1 MRISINENYPEIP
14 EYLSS
19 DVYLLIFNLLAL
31 IRRTYKAQEMNQV
44 SPEKAIEASIAF
56 ARERHP
62 EVLDKTPAE
71 IAELISQKR
80 LAMSRR

>member
-1 MRISINENYPEIP
+1 MRITINENYPEIP

-19 DVYLLIFNLLAL
+19 DVHLLIFNLLAL
-31 IRRTYKAQEMNQV
+31 IRRTYMAQETNQV
-44 SPEKAIEASIAF
+44 TPEKAVEASIAW

-62 EVLDKTPAE
+62 EVLDKTPTE

>member
-1 MRISINENYPEIP
+1 MRITINENYPEIP

-31 IRRTYKAQEMNQV
+31 IRRTYTAQMNQV

-71 IAELISQKR
+71 IAEIIRQKR
-80 LAMSRR
+80 LTMLNH

>member
-1 MRISINENYPEIP
+1 MRITINENYPEIP

-31 IRRTYKAQEMNQV
+31 IRRTYTAQEMNQV
-44 SPEKAIEASIAF
+44 TPEKAIEASIAF
-56 ARERHP
+56 AREHHP

-80 LAMSRR
+80 LAMLNH

>member
-1 MRISINENYPEIP
+1 MRITINENYPEIP
-14 EYLSS
+14 EYLSQ

-31 IRRTYKAQEMNQV
+31 IRRTYTAQMNQV

-80 LAMSRR
+80 LAMSRH